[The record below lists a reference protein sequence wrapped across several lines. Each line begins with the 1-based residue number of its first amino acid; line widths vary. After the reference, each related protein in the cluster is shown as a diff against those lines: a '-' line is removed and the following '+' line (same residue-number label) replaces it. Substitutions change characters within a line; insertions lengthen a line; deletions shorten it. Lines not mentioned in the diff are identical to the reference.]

1 MNTDF
6 LFDVQVSKHLKGV
19 SRNGL
24 TVPMVVTSTTGTVL
38 NALTTPGIV
47 TRIAEHLPPNDR
59 KGLGALFL
67 LVNQPHVRY
76 ELEPRIVSFREKH
89 RRDEIRRR
97 IRESVRRIESMKS
110 WEWEDRRQFHRDK
123 AERIL
128 DVYAYMGTVAD
139 HLHLLGKRLAVNIDT
154 NIQSLLSQY
163 KKPWFTRRLEAER
176 DKLRDYIEWG

>member
-1 MNTDF
+1 MDCVVRT
-6 LFDVQVSKHLKGV
+6 
-19 SRNGL
+19 
-24 TVPMVVTSTTGTVL
+24 MVVTSATMTVL

-97 IRESVRRIESMKS
+97 IRESMRRIESMKS

-139 HLHLLGKRLAVNIDT
+139 HLHLLGKRLAVDIDT
-154 NIQSLLSQY
+154 NIQSLLNQY
-163 KKPWFTRRLEAER
+163 TKPWFTRRLEAER
-176 DKLRDYIEWG
+176 DKLRDYIEWGRHVMKDPNVPWYV

>member
-1 MNTDF
+1 MNCVEPLMMMCTD
-6 LFDVQVSKHLKGV
+6 SA
-19 SRNGL
+19 
-24 TVPMVVTSTTGTVL
+24 L

-47 TRIAEHLPPNDR
+47 TRIAEHLPPNDH

-76 ELEPRIVSFREKH
+76 ELEPWIVSFREKH
-89 RRDEIRRR
+89 RRAEIRRR
-97 IRESVRRIESMKS
+97 IRESMRRIESMKS

-128 DVYAYMGTVAD
+128 DVYAYMGTVAE
-139 HLHLLGKRLAVNIDT
+139 HLHLLGKRLAVDIDT
-154 NIQSLLSQY
+154 NIQSLLNQY

-176 DKLRDYIEWG
+176 DKLRDYIEWGKHAVSDPNVPWYV